1 MADTAAPG
9 SAPTRED
16 ALLQFLQRMDTRM
29 SAMEAVMGRLSL
41 GQPPAPAPLPE
52 QISPQALAALL
63 AHPSLPPEH
72 RTLLEPVLL
81 CFARLAST
89 LTSAE
94 EQKFQDAYTLSRIAV
109 ECPPKAAPP
118 ASQARGRA
126 PSASRYSSDGRF
138 YTSRSGNRHDTSG
151 PPPYPCFHCGGNHW
165 ALRCPQKNGGPS
177 NAPGGSLAG
186 SKY

>member
-1 MADTAAPG
+1 
-9 SAPTRED
+9 
-16 ALLQFLQRMDTRM
+16 MDTRM